1 MAATPAGHVTEVVEM
16 REPEPTAV
24 GCAQL
29 EFPEPVVPAL
39 TLAAV
44 ATAVPCA
51 RLFTTHCLRRLGI
64 RGDLADTAEIIVSE
78 LVTNAVK
85 ATGTTRRLSALAVLN
100 TRLSLIN
107 VSLRLTSTSL
117 FIEVWDRD
125 NQPPL
130 LGQPAPDQ
138 ESGRGLLLVAG
149 LSKQWGYC
157 PTDQGGKVVWC
168 ELDRAGSTGCPQG
181 GAE

>member
-1 MAATPAGHVTEVVEM
+1 M
-16 REPEPTAV
+16 RERGPSLAGGAVATTAELPEQA
-24 GCAQL
+24 
-29 EFPEPVVPAL
+29 EPAL

-51 RLFTTHCLRRLGI
+51 RLFTTQCLRRLGI
-64 RGDLADTAEIIVSE
+64 CDDLADTAEVVVSE

-85 ATGTTRRLSALAVLN
+85 ATGTTRHLSVLAVLKA
-100 TRLSLIN
+100 RLSLIS

-125 NQPPL
+125 QRPPV
-130 LGQPAPDQ
+130 LGQPAADQ
-138 ESGRGLLLVAG
+138 EGGRGLLLVAG

-168 ELDRAGSTGCPQG
+168 ELARAGSTGRPQG
-181 GAE
+181 GTE

>member
-1 MAATPAGHVTEVVEM
+1 M
-16 REPEPTAV
+16 RESESAAV

-29 EFPEPVVPAL
+29 ELPELVVPAL

-51 RLFTTHCLRRLGI
+51 RLFTTHCLRRMGVCGNLT
-64 RGDLADTAEIIVSE
+64 DTAEVIVSE

-85 ATGTTRRLSALAVLN
+85 ATGTTRRLSALGILN

-130 LGQPAPDQ
+130 LGHPLLDQ
-138 ESGRGLLLVAG
+138 EGGRGLLLVAA
-149 LSKQWGYC
+149 LSKRWGYC

-168 ELDRAGSTGCPQG
+168 ELDRADSTGCPQG

>member
-1 MAATPAGHVTEVVEM
+1 M
-16 REPEPTAV
+16 REREPAAV
-24 GCAQL
+24 GRATAAQL
-29 EFPEPVVPAL
+29 ESPEQVVPAL

-64 RGDLADTAEIIVSE
+64 RGDLADTAEIVVSE

-85 ATGTTRRLSALAVLN
+85 ATGTTRHLSALAVLT
-100 TRLSLIN
+100 TRLSLIS

-125 NQPPL
+125 HRPPR
-130 LGQPAPDQ
+130 LGQPAADQ
-138 ESGRGLLLVAG
+138 EGGRGLLLVAG

-157 PTDQGGKVVWC
+157 PTDQGGQVVWC
-168 ELDRAGSTGCPQG
+168 ELDRAGSTGCPHG
-181 GAE
+181 STG